1 MSRSSEGLE
10 TLASHHERLLHAADL
25 HLRQIGGQQDAS
37 DPTRWAELAS
47 QHERLANESDPL
59 SGLAS
64 SSRRQLPP
72 GSRLA
77 VTAA

>member
-1 MSRSSEGLE
+1 MSRDSEGWEVL
-10 TLASHHERLLHAADL
+10 SSQHERLLGATDL
-25 HLRQIGGQQDAS
+25 HLRQIGSKQDAA
-37 DPTRWAELAS
+37 DTTRWAELAS
-47 QHERLANESDPL
+47 QHERLADESDPL

-64 SSRRQLPP
+64 SSQRRLPP

>member
-1 MSRSSEGLE
+1 MSRSSEGWDS
-10 TLASHHERLLHAADL
+10 LASHHERLLRAADL
-25 HLRQIGGQQDAS
+25 YLRQVDGQQDATS
-37 DPTRWAELAS
+37 PTRWAELAS

-64 SSRRQLPP
+64 SSRRRLPP